1 MIVVLLLYSGQH
13 LITALAETMFGYK
26 TTSWYDTNLQLTVC
40 RAKTKWSNYLKSCFR
55 ELGRQKSNIE
65 LDTPSMKPEQVQVL
79 EDAVNDKIRQ
89 HVPVSVKLLSID
101 DPEVEQVLTVYA
113 YYYYV

>member
-1 MIVVLLLYSGQH
+1 
-13 LITALAETMFGYK
+13 
-26 TTSWYDTNLQLTVC
+26 
-40 RAKTKWSNYLKSCFR
+40 
-55 ELGRQKSNIE
+55 
-65 LDTPSMKPEQVQVL
+65 MKPEQVQVL